1 MPTACG
7 AWSNA
12 GASPAELPNGASDQ
26 ALASGARGLHSAA
39 GVTASPQPPPAA
51 RQAPPAQPG
60 GVTQPAPP
68 AQTGI
73 APIITARGLTRVF
86 DEHVAVDDLTFDV
99 MPGEILGVVGP
110 SGSGK
115 TTTVR
120 MLTGTLG
127 RTSGEISVLGEDPMR
142 FSRSVRGRIAYMPQL
157 FSLYEDLSA
166 QENVGFVAALYGIGP
181 FKRRKLIRRALEVV
195 DLYDE
200 RHKLARDLSGG
211 MQRRLELACA
221 LVHSPDVLFVDEPTA
236 GIDPLL
242 RQAIWD
248 ELRTLRSEGRTLLV
262 TTQYVSEAEYC
273 DRVALIVD
281 GELVALDEPDALR
294 QMVFGGDV
302 LEVNTQRAVDPEL
315 LTTLAGVSNVRQT
328 APRQLMVTVDDAASL
343 TPQLIDTLRG
353 GGVDVDGIQE
363 HQPTFD
369 EVFTGL
375 VEQRRAARGA
385 AGDDTAERRAVPDA

>member
-1 MPTACG
+1 
-7 AWSNA
+7 
-12 GASPAELPNGASDQ
+12 
-26 ALASGARGLHSAA
+26 
-39 GVTASPQPPPAA
+39 
-51 RQAPPAQPG
+51 
-60 GVTQPAPP
+60 
-68 AQTGI
+68 
-73 APIITARGLTRVF
+73 
-86 DEHVAVDDLTFDV
+86 
-99 MPGEILGVVGP
+99 
-110 SGSGK
+110 
-115 TTTVR
+115 

-127 RTSGEISVLGEDPMR
+127 RTSGEITVLGEDPMR
-142 FSRSVRGRIAYMPQL
+142 FSRRVRSQIAYMPQL

-181 FKRRKLIRRALEVV
+181 FQRRRLIRRALEVV
-195 DLYDE
+195 DLFDE

-236 GIDPLL
+236 GIDPML

-248 ELRTLRSEGRTLLV
+248 ELRTLRDEGRTLLV
-262 TTQYVSEAEYC
+262 TTQYVAEAEYC

-302 LEVNTQRAVDPEL
+302 LEVDTERAVDPEM
-315 LTTLAGVSNVRQT
+315 LTSVAGVSNVRQT
-328 APRQLMVTVDDAASL
+328 APRQLIITADDAGSM
-343 TPQLIDTLRG
+343 TPTIIDTLRE
-353 GGVDVDGIQE
+353 GGVEVAGIQE

-375 VEQRRAARGA
+375 VEQRRAMRGA
-385 AGDDTAERRAVPDA
+385 TGEDASEPRAVTRE